1 MRLNYFLFLQR
12 IRRAGYPIRH
22 SFEAFVD
29 RYHML
34 VRGLDGSMRSK
45 AKEACHVI
53 LSHALKGE
61 DWQLGHTKV
70 FLKVGFNDNALYMF
84 F

>member
-1 MRLNYFLFLQR
+1 
-12 IRRAGYPIRH
+12 
-22 SFEAFVD
+22 
-29 RYHML
+29 ML

-53 LSHALKGE
+53 LSQALKGE

-70 FLKVGFNDNALYMF
+70 FLKVGYCYNVYANLKIRQKQYEERILL
-84 F
+84 